1 MRYNQRD
8 RALGLLLVRPS
19 YVSGCVSQTPL
30 CCRRTPLCCHSLLL
44 LSRVNLVSHLSS
56 LSLFSRSFSSHRWR
70 LVSSLC
76 SLFSAVGHSIFDLPL
91 SCSLSYSLVSSH
103 LGCTCFGFAVF
114 ASSPHHPLS
123 LLAPSLRLLLSDDAT
138 PSVGASE
145 ACRFTR
151 SLLVSLVVCALLLL
165 ATPVV
170 LNRVH
175 TQQGP
180 PCSSFLSTSVPW
192 SRLSSSAVSQILLC
206 LFLMSL
212 VACVFAARFLVSLT
226 TGFAPLL

>member
-1 MRYNQRD
+1 MYTVSCASMDAHMRYNQRD

-103 LGCTCFGFAVF
+103 LGAL
-114 ASSPHHPLS
+114 ASVLRFLLLHHIIHCHF
-123 LLAPSLRLLLSDDAT
+123 LRL
-138 PSVGASE
+138 PC
-145 ACRFTR
+145 AC
-151 SLLVSLVVCALLLL
+151 C
-165 ATPVV
+165 
-170 LNRVH
+170 
-175 TQQGP
+175 
-180 PCSSFLSTSVPW
+180 
-192 SRLSSSAVSQILLC
+192 
-206 LFLMSL
+206 
-212 VACVFAARFLVSLT
+212 SLT
-226 TGFAPLL
+226 TLRLPSARQKLVGSRDHSSSLLSSALCCFSPLPLFSIVCTHSKVPPALRFSRRRSLGHVCRRRPCLRYSYASS